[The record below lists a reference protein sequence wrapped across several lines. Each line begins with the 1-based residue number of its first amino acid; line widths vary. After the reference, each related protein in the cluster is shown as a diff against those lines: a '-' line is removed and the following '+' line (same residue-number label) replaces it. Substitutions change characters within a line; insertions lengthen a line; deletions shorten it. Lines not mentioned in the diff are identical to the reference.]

1 MTNLTEQHLQSLTDR
16 MHEEWYEEGFQK
28 GLEQGLEQRRMETI
42 NSVVEHVLG
51 LISRYGGTV
60 DEAVETLKIAEDI
73 APEVK
78 RRAEARL
85 NGASL

>member
-28 GLEQGLEQRRMETI
+28 GLEQRRMETI

-78 RRAEARL
+78 RQAEARL
-85 NGASL
+85 NGTSL